1 MNVLAGTLHLK
12 PDRDKPLRQ
21 RHPWVFSGAIQR
33 IEGNLQMG
41 DLVNI
46 VAANG
51 SWLASAYF
59 NPHSQI
65 QGRVLSWDAKEV
77 INPDFWRRKLH
88 QAVKRRAVLQ
98 LEPQTTAYRLVNAE
112 ADQLPGL
119 IIDKY
124 GEFLVLQSLTAGI
137 DQSKTVIVEQL
148 KEVVECAG
156 ILERSDAPVRKKEG
170 IPLQTGLLWGNK
182 PPQTL
187 TVHENGHAFMVDLAQ
202 GHKTGL
208 YLDQRDN
215 RALVCQPRFVAGK
228 NILNVFSYTG
238 GFAIYA
244 AANAAKTI
252 VNIDSSMEAL
262 QLAEKNIELNGYLRP
277 NDEYWA
283 ADAFEL
289 LRHYRDNE
297 RKFDMVILDPPKFAH
312 HQSDIER
319 ACRGYKDLNLLAM
332 RILQSGGLLATF
344 SCSGLI
350 SADLFQKVLFGA
362 AIDAHVHA
370 QILYHLHQAPDHPT
384 SLTFP
389 ESAYLKGFLCL
400 IEPQ

>member
-1 MNVLAGTLHLK
+1 MNVFAGTLHLK

-21 RHPWVFSGAIQR
+21 RHPWIFSGAIQR
-33 IEGNLQMG
+33 IEGHPQMG

-51 SWLASAYF
+51 SWLATAYF

-65 QGRVLSWDAKEV
+65 QGRVLSWQANE
-77 INPDFWRRKLH
+77 IISAEFWQHKLH
-88 QAVKRRAVLQ
+88 QALTRRVALQ

-112 ADQLPGL
+112 ADNLPGL

-137 DQSKTVIVEQL
+137 DSYKNIIVEQL
-148 KEVVECAG
+148 QKLVKCAG
-156 ILERSDAPVRKKEG
+156 IWERSDAAVRRKENLS
-170 IPLQTGLLWGNK
+170 LQTGLLWGN
-182 PPQTL
+182 PPPSTL
-187 TVHENGHAFMVDLAQ
+187 PIQENGHTFLVDLQQ
-202 GHKTGL
+202 GQKTGL

-215 RALVCQPRFVAGK
+215 RLLVCQPRFVAGK
-228 NILNVFSYTG
+228 TILNLFSYTG

-244 AANAAKTI
+244 AAHDAKAI
-252 VNIDSSMEAL
+252 VNIDSSMEVL
-262 QLAEKNIELNGYLRP
+262 QLAEKNMEQNGHLRP

-283 ADAFEL
+283 GDAFEL
-289 LRHYRDNE
+289 LRHYRDNGQ
-297 RKFDMVILDPPKFAH
+297 KFDMVILDPPKFAH

-319 ACRGYKDLNLLAM
+319 ACRGYKDLSLLAM
-332 RILQSGGLLATF
+332 RILQPSGLLVTF

-362 AIDAHVHA
+362 ALDARVHA

-389 ESAYLKGFLCL
+389 ESAYLKGFLCQ
-400 IEPQ
+400 IEP